1 MSKRCGY
8 PFNYRT
14 KSYIMGRK
22 KGSTSKSNKV
32 KKKIINDVIRNRANE
47 IYQNRI
53 KKDINGD
60 ADSDWL
66 QAEKEIMN

>member
-1 MSKRCGY
+1 
-8 PFNYRT
+8 
-14 KSYIMGRK
+14 MGRK

-32 KKKIINDVIRNRANE
+32 KKKIINDVIRKRADE

-53 KKDINGD
+53 KKGINGD

>member
-1 MSKRCGY
+1 MA
-8 PFNYRT
+8 
-14 KSYIMGRK
+14 RK
-22 KGSTSKSNKV
+22 KASTSESNKV

-47 IYQNRI
+47 IYRDRI
-53 KKDINGD
+53 KKGLHGD